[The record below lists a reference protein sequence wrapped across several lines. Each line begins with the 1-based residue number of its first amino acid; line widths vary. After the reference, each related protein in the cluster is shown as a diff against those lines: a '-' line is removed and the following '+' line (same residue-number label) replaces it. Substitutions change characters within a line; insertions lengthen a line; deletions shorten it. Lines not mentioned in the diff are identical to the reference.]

1 MLSRVAD
8 SLFWMSR
15 YLERAEAAAR
25 LLDSTLLLDLDLSGV
40 GEARSADT
48 HLRAALK
55 VLHQKLPE
63 GQSGPL
69 AVCRYAGFDPNNPL
83 SVLSYVSRTRN
94 NARGIRG
101 SLNPEVWRAINTLY
115 LKFKDPDILTRAAE
129 SPHDFFTQVEAGS
142 HYVQGV
148 CDATLPHDEGWQFIQ
163 IGKYFERAD
172 NTIRILETALRQLDR
187 DGDGEADPTLLT
199 LEWAAVLRACRAY
212 DGYLQKFIS
221 RVEPRQV
228 VAFLLLDEGFP
239 RSVRF
244 CLEQVHRAM
253 AEIERAAPTRDDGAV
268 DRLLGRLL
276 SEFRYAEA
284 PQLDAQLPDKL
295 KGYVEQCNRVS
306 RGVQDRYALVA

>member
-40 GEARSADT
+40 SEQRSADA

-63 GQSGPL
+63 GHSGPI
-69 AVCRYAGFDPNNPL
+69 AVCRWAGFESKNPL
-83 SVLSYVSRTRN
+83 SVLAYITRTRN

-101 SLNPEVWRAINTLY
+101 SLNPVVWRAINTLY
-115 LKFKDPDILTRAAE
+115 LQLSDPDIILRASE
-129 SPHDFFTQVEAGS
+129 SPHEFFTFVEAGS

-148 CDATLPHDEGWQFIQ
+148 CDNTLPHDEGWHFIQ
-163 IGKYFERAD
+163 IGKFFERAD
-172 NTIRILETALRQLDR
+172 NTIRILETALRLLLSVKDVDQ
-187 DGDGEADPTLLT
+187 TLQT

-212 DGYLQKFIS
+212 DGYLQKHVT
-221 RVEPRQV
+221 RVDPKNV
-228 VAFLLLDEGFP
+228 VTFLLHDELFP

-244 CLEQVHRAM
+244 CLEQVQLSLKA
-253 AEIERAAPTRDDGAV
+253 IERISPTRDDGLV

-276 SEFRYAEA
+276 ADFRFAEPPA
-284 PQLDAQLPDKL
+284 IDTTLADQLKQ
-295 KGYVEQCNRVS
+295 YVDLCNAVS
-306 RGVQDRYALVA
+306 RGVQRRYALVA